1 MMLKNAIKMN
11 LEDLW
16 PFLAVEGGFFLL
28 YEIIEAIV
36 LFTVK
41 PDTSGAVCGLIVL
54 AVGIMMN
61 LFVGGCYPVLNM
73 DMLLRYSV
81 TRKTALFATLGTMT
95 LNMAVS
101 MAFAALLGW
110 VDSFIARAW
119 VSALPW
125 VMEVESVEP
134 PLWAYFVVGLGVV
147 CLGFGA
153 GAVLQKFGRKAFWI
167 LWGAWMLLIVGFN
180 IVDWH
185 VLDTL
190 NIPMMAVAAVAACL
204 VSLLGGSVLLLR
216 TSVRN

>member
-1 MMLKNAIKMN
+1 MLKNAIKMN

-28 YEIIEAIV
+28 YEIIEAII
-36 LFTVK
+36 LFVGK
-41 PDTSGAVCGLIVL
+41 PDTSGAIAGLIVL
-54 AVGIMMN
+54 AMGIMMN

-95 LNMAVS
+95 LNMTVS
-101 MAFAALLGW
+101 MTFAALLGW
-110 VDSFIARAW
+110 VDHFIARAW

-125 VMEVESVEP
+125 VVDVESVEP

-147 CLGFGA
+147 CLAVGA

-167 LWGAWMLLIVGFN
+167 LWGTWMLLIVGFN

-204 VSLLGGSVLLLR
+204 VSLLGGSWLMLR
-216 TSVRN
+216 TSVKN

>member
-1 MMLKNAIKMN
+1 MLGKAIKMN
-11 LEDLW
+11 LEDIL
-16 PFLAVEGGFFLL
+16 PLCGVVGAFFLL
-28 YEIIEAIV
+28 YEAIEAVV

-41 PDTSGAVCGLIVL
+41 PDTSGAVCGMILV
-54 AVGIMMN
+54 AVCAMMN
-61 LFVGGCYPVLNM
+61 LFAGCSYPVLNV
-73 DMLLRYSV
+73 DMLLRHSV

-110 VDSFIARAW
+110 ADHFIAHAW
-119 VSALPW
+119 VNALPW

-134 PLWAYFVVGLGVV
+134 PLWAYFVAGLGVV
-147 CLGFGA
+147 CLAFGA

-167 LWGAWMLLIVGFN
+167 LWCAWMLLIVGFN

-190 NIPMMAVAAVAACL
+190 NIPMAAVAAGAACL
-204 VSLLGGSVLLLR
+204 VSLLGGSALILR
-216 TSVRN
+216 ANVKN

>member
-1 MMLKNAIKMN
+1 MLKNAIKMN

-28 YEIIEAIV
+28 YEIIEAII
-36 LFTVK
+36 LFVGK
-41 PDTSGAVCGLIVL
+41 PDTSGAIAGLIVL
-54 AVGIMMN
+54 AMGIMMN

-101 MAFAALLGW
+101 MTFAALLGW
-110 VDSFIARAW
+110 VDHSIARAW

-125 VMEVESVEP
+125 VVGVESVEP

-147 CLGFGA
+147 CLAFGA
-153 GAVLQKFGRKAFWI
+153 GAVLQKFGRKAFWV

-180 IVDWH
+180 IIDWH

-190 NIPMMAVAAVAACL
+190 NVPMMAVAAAAACL
-204 VSLLGGSVLLLR
+204 VSLLGGSWLMLR
-216 TSVRN
+216 TSVKN

>member
-1 MMLKNAIKMN
+1 MLKNAIKMN

-28 YEIIEAIV
+28 YEIIEAII
-36 LFTVK
+36 LFVGK
-41 PDTSGAVCGLIVL
+41 PDTSGAIAGLIVL
-54 AVGIMMN
+54 AMGIMMN

-101 MAFAALLGW
+101 MTFAALLGW
-110 VDSFIARAW
+110 VDHFIAQAY
-119 VSALPW
+119 VNALPW
-125 VMEVESVEP
+125 VVGVESVEP

-147 CLGFGA
+147 CLAFGA
-153 GAVLQKFGRKAFWI
+153 GAVLQKFGRKAFWV

-190 NIPMMAVAAVAACL
+190 NVPMMAVAAGAACL
-204 VSLLGGSVLLLR
+204 VSLLGGSWLMLR
-216 TSVRN
+216 TSVKN

>member
-1 MMLKNAIKMN
+1 MLKNAIKMN

-28 YEIIEAIV
+28 YEIIEAII

-41 PDTSGAVCGLIVL
+41 PGTSGAVCGLIVL
-54 AVGIMMN
+54 AMGIMMN

-101 MAFAALLGW
+101 MTFAALLGW
-110 VDSFIARAW
+110 VDHFIARAW

-125 VMEVESVEP
+125 VVDVESLEP

-147 CLGFGA
+147 CLAVGA

-167 LWGAWMLLIVGFN
+167 LWAAWMLLIVGFN

-190 NIPMMAVAAVAACL
+190 NVPMMAVAAVAVCL
-204 VSLLGGSVLLLR
+204 VSLLGGSALMLR
-216 TSVRN
+216 ASVKN